1 LSTLLIVGAEIST
14 ALFMLFIGMSL
25 FSEFQFGS
33 RIAFNSVQADQSID
47 LRPPVWLHYATT
59 HRMRASGIMMQLD
72 FLRSDWGAMRH
83 KSFKANLC
91 PVARSLDTIGE
102 WWSLL
107 IVRDALSGI
116 RRFSDFQKS
125 LGLAKNILSAR
136 LSKLV
141 ACGVMEQVPASD
153 GSAYREYALTQ
164 KGRELFP
171 VIVALRQWGEGYL
184 FSRGEKRLQ
193 VLDKRTGKPF
203 RVEVLN
209 AKGEILTAN
218 DLELVTVKN

>member
-1 LSTLLIVGAEIST
+1 
-14 ALFMLFIGMSL
+14 M
-25 FSEFQFGS
+25 
-33 RIAFNSVQADQSID
+33 
-47 LRPPVWLHYATT
+47 H
-59 HRMRASGIMMQLD
+59 ASGIMMQLD

-136 LSKLV
+136 LRKLV

>member
-1 LSTLLIVGAEIST
+1 
-14 ALFMLFIGMSL
+14 
-25 FSEFQFGS
+25 
-33 RIAFNSVQADQSID
+33 
-47 LRPPVWLHYATT
+47 
-59 HRMRASGIMMQLD
+59 
-72 FLRSDWGAMRH
+72 MRH

-136 LSKLV
+136 LKKLV
-141 ACGVMEQVPASD
+141 ACGIMEQVPASD
-153 GSAYREYALTQ
+153 GSAYQEYALTQ
-164 KGRELFP
+164 KGRDLFP
-171 VIVALRQWGEGYL
+171 VIVALRQWGESYL

-193 VLDKRTGKPF
+193 ALDKRSGKPV
-203 RVEVLN
+203 RVEVRN
-209 AKGEILTAN
+209 GKGELLTPT
-218 DLELVTVKN
+218 DLELITVKN

>member
-1 LSTLLIVGAEIST
+1 
-14 ALFMLFIGMSL
+14 
-25 FSEFQFGS
+25 
-33 RIAFNSVQADQSID
+33 
-47 LRPPVWLHYATT
+47 
-59 HRMRASGIMMQLD
+59 
-72 FLRSDWGAMRH
+72 MRH
-83 KSFKANLC
+83 KSFKANAC

-107 IVRDALSGI
+107 IVRDALGGI

-125 LGLAKNILSAR
+125 LGLAKNVLSTR
-136 LSKLV
+136 LKKLV
-141 ACGVMEQVPASD
+141 ACGILEQVPASD

-171 VIVALRQWGEGYL
+171 VIVALRQ
-184 FSRGEKRLQ
+184 
-193 VLDKRTGKPF
+193 LDKRTGKPF
-203 RVEVLN
+203 RVQVHN

>member
-1 LSTLLIVGAEIST
+1 
-14 ALFMLFIGMSL
+14 
-25 FSEFQFGS
+25 
-33 RIAFNSVQADQSID
+33 
-47 LRPPVWLHYATT
+47 
-59 HRMRASGIMMQLD
+59 
-72 FLRSDWGAMRH
+72 MRH

-136 LSKLV
+136 LKKLV
-141 ACGVMEQVPASD
+141 ACGIMELVPASD
-153 GSAYREYALTQ
+153 GSAYQEYALTQ
-164 KGRELFP
+164 KGRDLFP
-171 VIVALRQWGEGYL
+171 VIVALRQWGESYL

-203 RVEVLN
+203 RVEVQN

>member
-1 LSTLLIVGAEIST
+1 
-14 ALFMLFIGMSL
+14 
-25 FSEFQFGS
+25 
-33 RIAFNSVQADQSID
+33 
-47 LRPPVWLHYATT
+47 
-59 HRMRASGIMMQLD
+59 
-72 FLRSDWGAMRH
+72 MRH

-136 LSKLV
+136 LKKLV
-141 ACGVMEQVPASD
+141 ACGIMEQVPASD
-153 GSAYREYALTQ
+153 GSAYQEYALTQ
-164 KGRELFP
+164 KGRDLFP
-171 VIVALRQWGEGYL
+171 VIVALRQWGDGYL

-203 RVEVLN
+203 RVEVRN

-218 DLELVTVKN
+218 DLELVTVKS

>member
-1 LSTLLIVGAEIST
+1 MSTLLIVGAEIST

-47 LRPPVWLHYATT
+47 LPPPVWLHYATT
-59 HRMRASGIMMQLD
+59 HRMQASGIMMQLD
-72 FLRSDWGAMRH
+72 LCDQIGGAMRH